1 MNRPAGQS
9 EFEFDR
15 LKHLLLAPE
24 TDRLTAS
31 EARIDALD
39 QRVGTPDRLEA
50 ATSEILVEA
59 FRKAE
64 IARHREL
71 AGAVAPVVVAAIRNE
86 IKNSKDMM
94 VEALYPITGRLV
106 TAAVANAFR
115 DLVADLNERLDRSLS
130 TRYWRL
136 RFRSMITGR
145 PLSELALA
153 EAQRPELR
161 RLLLLERG
169 SGRLVA
175 AWHADD
181 ETDDQSELVSGLIA
195 AITEF
200 ASSVYGSRS
209 GELRTLDLGQARVFL
224 RGAPVYLVAAE
235 CAGALRPEH
244 EREVD
249 DAFLSLVSRIDHAP
263 DDATPALAHMAET
276 LFQQRLPAE
285 KKSSLPLVLVGAALL
300 ALLAWWASGP
310 ILRGLHERRI
320 DAAFAQALTA
330 HPDLDAFPLRV
341 TVDHAA
347 RTVTLAGLAP
357 SDADSHALVDA
368 IKGVA
373 APYKVVA
380 HTASVGSVAQLRD
393 MSRREDA
400 LGGELNKIDQELSA
414 LGKQLSD
421 ARARIDANGVGLDA
435 VGPQIAAVGAADREA
450 IGKTE
455 AAMRALRMETRAVRD
470 KLAALETAATPTA
483 RAKAQAL
490 ASRTA
495 IYFARDDAFA
505 DPALAARR
513 ADEIAAALKSDAN
526 LALRV
531 VGHTDSSG
539 NEQRNA
545 RIARSRAEAVVAL
558 LVARGIEAGRLRAVA
573 RASADAGA
581 AQSDPRDRRVT
592 FELAPQDEARP

>member
-15 LKHLLLAPE
+15 LKQLLLAPE
-24 TDRLTAS
+24 ADRLAAS
-31 EARIDALD
+31 EARIEALD
-39 QRVGTPDRLEA
+39 KRLGTPDRLEA
-50 ATSEILVEA
+50 ATSEVLVEA

-106 TAAVANAFR
+106 AAAVANAFR

-136 RFRSMITGR
+136 RFRSMVTGR

-181 ETDDQSELVSGLIA
+181 ESDDQSELVSGLIA

-209 GELRTLDLGQARVFL
+209 GELRTLDLGHARVFL

-263 DDATPALAHMAET
+263 DDAMPALAHMAET
-276 LFQQRLPAE
+276 LFQQRLASE
-285 KKSSLPLVLVGAALL
+285 KKSSLPLILVGAGLL
-300 ALLAWWASGP
+300 GLLAWWGSGP

-320 DAAFAQALTA
+320 DAAFAQALIA
-330 HPDLDAFPLRV
+330 HPELDAFPLRV
-341 TVDHAA
+341 SVDHATK
-347 RTVTLAGLAP
+347 TVTLVGLAS
-357 SDADSHALVDA
+357 SDAAAGAVEKALEA
-368 IKGVA
+368 PA

-380 HTASVGSVAQLRD
+380 HTASIGTVQQAQEMRKRLEQISAELADLTGRVATLAARTKD
-393 MSRREDA
+393 DA
-400 LGGELNKIDQELSA
+400 ERATQTA
-414 LGKQLSD
+414 
-421 ARARIDANGVGLDA
+421 ARTAARIDDA
-435 VGPQIAAVGAADREA
+435 DAR
-450 IGKTE
+450 
-455 AAMRALRMETRAVRD
+455 
-470 KLAALETAATPTA
+470 LAALASATTQSAEALRAEARDISHRLTALSAATA
-483 RAKAQAL
+483 RTPREKLISML
-490 ASRTA
+490 ADRA
-495 IYFARDDAFA
+495 IYFARLDTFA
-505 DPALAARR
+505 DRALAEKR
-513 ADEIAAALKSDAN
+513 ASEIATALNGND
-526 LALRV
+526 LALRI
-531 VGHTDSSG
+531 VGYTDSTG
-539 NEQRNA
+539 GERRNLV
-545 RIARSRAEAVVAL
+545 IGQMRANAVAEL
-558 LVARGIEAGRLRAVA
+558 LVAQGVNKARLRIVTRPGFAQN
-573 RASADAGA
+573 GA
-581 AQSDPRDRRVT
+581 ESDPRDRRVT
-592 FELAPQDEARP
+592 FELASMDEPRP

>member
-15 LKHLLLAPE
+15 LKQLLLRPE
-24 TDRLTAS
+24 TDRLEAA
-31 EARIDALD
+31 EARVEALD

-106 TAAVANAFR
+106 AAAVANAFR
-115 DLVADLNERLDRSLS
+115 DLVADLNERLERSLS

-136 RFRSMITGR
+136 RFRSLLTGR

-175 AWHADD
+175 SWHADD

-200 ASSVYGSRS
+200 AASVYGSRS
-209 GELRTLDLGQARVFL
+209 GELRTLDLGHARVFL
-224 RGAPVYLVAAE
+224 RGAPIYLVAAE

-244 EREVD
+244 ERELD

-263 DDATPALAHMAET
+263 GDATPALAHMAAT
-276 LFQQRLPAE
+276 LFKQRLE
-285 KKSSLPLVLVGAALL
+285 GEKKKSSLPLVLVGCGLL
-300 ALLAWWASGP
+300 ALFAWWASGP
-310 ILRGLHERRI
+310 IMRSLHERRI
-320 DAAFAQALTA
+320 EAAFAQARA
-330 HPDLDAFPLRV
+330 SRPELDAFPLRV
-341 TVDHAA
+341 AVDHAA
-347 RTVTLAGLAP
+347 KIVTLVGLAP
-357 SDADSHALVDA
+357 SDAAASAVADA
-368 IKGVA
+368 IRTPA
-373 APYKVVA
+373 APYGVVA
-380 HTASVGSVAQLRD
+380 HTASIGAVAQL
-393 MSRREDA
+393 
-400 LGGELNKIDQELSA
+400 QEMRKRQDEMTAQLAQLAASA
-414 LGKQLSD
+414 KETD
-421 ARARIDANGVGLDA
+421 ARF
-435 VGPQIAAVGAADREA
+435 AAFALASD
-450 IGKTE
+450 E
-455 AAMRALRMETRAVRD
+455 AARALRADMRAMSDRIAV
-470 KLAALETAATPTA
+470 LADSTA
-483 RAKAQAL
+483 RTAREKLIAL
-490 ASRTA
+490 LADTA
-495 IYFARDDAFA
+495 IYFSRIDTLA
-505 DPALAARR
+505 DRALAEKRTG
-513 ADEIAAALKSDAN
+513 DIAAAMKGND

-531 VGHTDSSG
+531 IGYTDSTG
-539 NEQRNA
+539 GEKRNLA
-545 RIARSRAEAVVAL
+545 I
-558 LVARGIEAGRLRAVA
+558 GQM
-573 RASADAGA
+573 RASAVADLLA
-581 AQSDPRDRRVT
+581 AQGVDRSRLRLVTRSGFTSGGQETDPRDRRVT
-592 FELAPQDEARP
+592 FELAPPDEPRP

>member
-15 LKHLLLAPE
+15 LKQLLLAPE
-24 TDRLTAS
+24 TDRLEAS
-31 EARIDALD
+31 EARIEALD

-59 FRKAE
+59 FRRAE

-115 DLVADLNERLDRSLS
+115 DLVADLNERLDRTLS

-136 RFRSMITGR
+136 RFRSMMTGR

-175 AWHADD
+175 SWHADD

-224 RGAPVYLVAAE
+224 RGAPLYLVAAE
-235 CAGALRPEH
+235 CGGQLRPEH
-244 EREVD
+244 ERELD

-263 DDATPALAHMAET
+263 DDARPALAHMAET
-276 LFQQRLPAE
+276 LFKQRLPTE
-285 KKSSLPLVLVGAALL
+285 KKSSLPLILVGAALL
-300 ALLAWWASGP
+300 GLLAWWASGP
-310 ILRGLHERRI
+310 ILRGLQERRI
-320 DAAFAQALTA
+320 ESAFAQARA
-330 HPDLDAFPLRV
+330 AGPGLDAFPLRV
-341 TVDHAA
+341 SVDHASK
-347 RTVTLAGLAP
+347 TVTLAGLAP
-357 SDADSHALVDA
+357 SDAAAAVVAEAL
-368 IKGVA
+368 KGPA
-373 APYKVVA
+373 APYAVIA
-380 HTASVGSVAQLRD
+380 HTASIGTVAQMQEMRQ
-393 MSRREDA
+393 REERISAQLTDLTTRLTALAAAATQSADA
-400 LGGELNKIDQELSA
+400 LRAETGAI
-414 LGKQLSD
+414 SD
-421 ARARIDANGVGLDA
+421 R
-435 VGPQIAAVGAADREA
+435 
-450 IGKTE
+450 
-455 AAMRALRMETRAVRD
+455 
-470 KLAALETAATPTA
+470 LAALASASARTPREKLVTM
-483 RAKAQAL
+483 L
-490 ASRTA
+490 ADTS
-495 IYFARDDAFA
+495 IYFSRLDTFA
-505 DPALAARR
+505 DRAAAERR
-513 ADEIAAALKSDAN
+513 AGEIAAALKGND

-531 VGHTDSSG
+531 IGYTDSTG
-539 NEQRNA
+539 GERRNLV
-545 RIARSRAEAVVAL
+545 IGQMRANAVAEL
-558 LVARGIEAGRLRAVA
+558 LVAQGVDRARLRSVT
-573 RASADAGA
+573 RPGF
-581 AQSDPRDRRVT
+581 AQNGTDSDPRDRRVT
-592 FELAPQDEARP
+592 FELAPADEPRP

>member
-15 LKHLLLAPE
+15 LKQLLLRPE
-24 TDRLTAS
+24 TDRLEAT
-31 EARIDALD
+31 EARIEALA

-64 IARHREL
+64 VARHREL

-106 TAAVANAFR
+106 AAAVANAFR

-136 RFRSMITGR
+136 RFQSLVTGR
-145 PLSELALA
+145 PISELALA

-175 AWHADD
+175 SWHADG

-224 RGAPVYLVAAE
+224 RGAPLYLVAAE

-244 EREVD
+244 ERELD

-263 DDATPALAHMAET
+263 EEAMPALEHMAAT
-276 LFQQRLPAE
+276 LFRQRLPAE
-285 KKSSLPLVLVGAALL
+285 KKSSLPLIAVGCAVL
-300 ALLAWWASGP
+300 ALLGWWASGP

-320 DAAFAQALTA
+320 ESAFAQARA
-330 HPDLDAFPLRV
+330 ARPELDAYPLRV
-341 TVDHAA
+341 AVDHAA
-347 RTVTLAGLAP
+347 GTVTLAGLAP
-357 SDADSHALVDA
+357 SDAAAGAVLDALKAPAD
-368 IKGVA
+368 
-373 APYKVVA
+373 PYKVVA
-380 HTASVGSVAQLRD
+380 HMTSVGSIAQLQDVR
-393 MSRREDA
+393 RREEEIA
-400 LGGELNKIDQELSA
+400 A
-414 LGKQLSD
+414 QLAQLA
-421 ARARIDANGVGLDA
+421 ARARETDAR
-435 VGPQIAAVGAADREA
+435 IA
-450 IGKTE
+450 
-455 AAMRALRMETRAVRD
+455 
-470 KLAALETAATPTA
+470 
-483 RAKAQAL
+483 AL
-490 ASRTA
+490 ASASDEAAGAARADARTISDRLATLATSLARTPRERVAALIESVA
-495 IYFARDDAFA
+495 IYFSRNEAFA
-505 DPALAARR
+505 DPALAEKRVG
-513 ADEIAAALKSDAN
+513 EIAAALKASDVS
-526 LALRV
+526 LRI
-531 VGHTDSSG
+531 VGYTDSSG
-539 NEQRNA
+539 DDRRNA
-545 RIARSRAEAVVAL
+545 LLGLQRAEAVAAL
-558 LVARGIEAGRLRAVA
+558 LVAQGIDRTRLRTLSRLGENTVA
-573 RASADAGA
+573 
-581 AQSDPRDRRVT
+581 DPRDRRVI
-592 FELAPQDEARP
+592 FELAPADEPRP

>member
-1 MNRPAGQS
+1 
-9 EFEFDR
+9 FEFDR

-24 TDRLTAS
+24 TDRLAAS
-31 EARIDALD
+31 EARIEALD
-39 QRVGTPDRLEA
+39 KRVGTPDRLEA

-59 FRKAE
+59 FRRAE

-106 TAAVANAFR
+106 AAAVANAFR

-136 RFRSMITGR
+136 RFRSMMTGR

-175 AWHADD
+175 SWHADD

-235 CAGALRPEH
+235 CGGQLRPEH
-244 EREVD
+244 ERELD

-263 DDATPALAHMAET
+263 DDAAPALAHMAET
-276 LFQQRLPAE
+276 LFKQRLPAE
-285 KKSSLPLVLVGAALL
+285 KKSSLPLILVGAALL
-300 ALLAWWASGP
+300 ALFAWRASGP
-310 ILRGLHERRI
+310 ILRGLHEKRI
-320 DAAFAQALTA
+320 EGAFAQARATY
-330 HPDLDAFPLRV
+330 PELDAFPLRV
-341 TVDHAA
+341 SVDHASN
-347 RTVTLAGLAP
+347 TVTLAGLAP
-357 SDADSHALVDA
+357 SDAAAGRVAEAL
-368 IKGVA
+368 KGPA
-373 APYKVVA
+373 APYAVVA
-380 HTASVGSVAQLRD
+380 HTASIGTVAEMQEMRQREERISAQLTDLTARLAALAGQTT
-393 MSRREDA
+393 EGAKETDA
-400 LGGELNKIDQELSA
+400 RISA
-414 LGKQLSD
+414 LAGQ
-421 ARARIDANGVGLDA
+421 
-435 VGPQIAAVGAADREA
+435 AADRA
-450 IGKTE
+450 RG
-455 AAMRALRMETRAVRD
+455 MDTR
-470 KLAALETAATPTA
+470 LAALAAAATQSADALRTETRMISDRLAAFATA
-483 RAKAQAL
+483 SARTPRERLITML
-490 ASRTA
+490 ADAA
-495 IYFARDDAFA
+495 IYFSRVDTFA
-505 DPALAARR
+505 DRAAAEKR
-513 ADEIAAALKSDAN
+513 ADEIAAALKGND

-531 VGHTDSSG
+531 IGYTDSTG
-539 NEQRNA
+539 GERRNLVVGQM
-545 RIARSRAEAVVAL
+545 RANAVADL
-558 LVARGIEAGRLRAVA
+558 LAAQGVDKARLRTVT
-573 RASADAGA
+573 RAGFAQNGA
-581 AQSDPRDRRVT
+581 ESDPRDRRVT
-592 FELAPQDEARP
+592 FELAPADEPRP

>member
-15 LKHLLLAPE
+15 LKQLLLAPE
-24 TDRLTAS
+24 TDRLAAS
-31 EARIDALD
+31 EARIEALD
-39 QRVGTPDRLEA
+39 KRVGTPDRLEA

-115 DLVADLNERLDRSLS
+115 DLVADLNERLDRTLS

-136 RFRSMITGR
+136 RFRSMMTGR

-330 HPDLDAFPLRV
+330 HPELDAFPLRV

-347 RTVTLAGLAP
+347 RTVTLAGLVS
-357 SDADSHALVDA
+357 SDAAAGAVEKALEA
-368 IKGVA
+368 SA
-373 APYKVVA
+373 APYRVVA
-380 HTASVGSVAQLRD
+380 HTASINTVQQAEETRKRQEQIGTELADLTGRLATLSARVSDADATLAAQSAANKQSD
-393 MSRREDA
+393 DA
-400 LGGELNKIDQELSA
+400 LRAEARDISDRLTALSA
-414 LGKQLSD
+414 
-421 ARARIDANGVGLDA
+421 
-435 VGPQIAAVGAADREA
+435 
-450 IGKTE
+450 
-455 AAMRALRMETRAVRD
+455 
-470 KLAALETAATPTA
+470 TAARTPREKLIA
-483 RAKAQAL
+483 ML
-490 ASRTA
+490 ADTA
-495 IYFARDDAFA
+495 IYFSRQDTFA
-505 DPALAARR
+505 DR
-513 ADEIAAALKSDAN
+513 AVAEKRASQIAAALKGND

-531 VGHTDSSG
+531 VGYTDSTG
-539 NEQRNA
+539 GERRNLV
-545 RIARSRAEAVVAL
+545 IGQMRATAVAEL
-558 LVARGIEAGRLRAVA
+558 LAAQGVDKARLRIVTRPGFAQT
-573 RASADAGA
+573 GA
-581 AQSDPRDRRVT
+581 ESDPRDRRVT
-592 FELAPQDEARP
+592 FELASMDEPRP

>member
-15 LKHLLLAPE
+15 LKQLLLAPE
-24 TDRLTAS
+24 TDRLAAS
-31 EARIDALD
+31 EARIEALD
-39 QRVGTPDRLEA
+39 KRVGTPDRLEA

-330 HPDLDAFPLRV
+330 HPELDAFPLRV

-347 RTVTLAGLAP
+347 RTVTLAGLVS
-357 SDADSHALVDA
+357 SDAAAGAVEKALEA
-368 IKGVA
+368 SA
-373 APYKVVA
+373 APYRVVA
-380 HTASVGSVAQLRD
+380 HTASINTVQQAEETRKRQEQIGTELADLTGRLATLSARVSDADATLAAQSAANKQSD
-393 MSRREDA
+393 DA
-400 LGGELNKIDQELSA
+400 LRAEARDISDRLTALSA
-414 LGKQLSD
+414 
-421 ARARIDANGVGLDA
+421 
-435 VGPQIAAVGAADREA
+435 
-450 IGKTE
+450 
-455 AAMRALRMETRAVRD
+455 
-470 KLAALETAATPTA
+470 TAARTPREKLIA
-483 RAKAQAL
+483 ML
-490 ASRTA
+490 ADTA
-495 IYFARDDAFA
+495 IYFSRQDTFA
-505 DPALAARR
+505 DR
-513 ADEIAAALKSDAN
+513 AVAEKRASQIAAALKGND

-531 VGHTDSSG
+531 VGYTDSTG
-539 NEQRNA
+539 GERRNLV
-545 RIARSRAEAVVAL
+545 IGQMRATAVAEL
-558 LVARGIEAGRLRAVA
+558 LAAQGVDKARLRIVTRPGFAQT
-573 RASADAGA
+573 GA
-581 AQSDPRDRRVT
+581 ESDPRDRRVT
-592 FELAPQDEARP
+592 FELASMDEPRP

>member
-15 LKHLLLAPE
+15 LKQLLLAPE
-24 TDRLTAS
+24 TDRLAAS
-31 EARIDALD
+31 EARIEALD
-39 QRVGTPDRLEA
+39 KRVGTPDRLEA

-71 AGAVAPVVVAAIRNE
+71 AGAVAPVVVAAIRHE

-115 DLVADLNERLDRSLS
+115 DLVADLNERLDRTLS

-136 RFRSMITGR
+136 RFRSMMTGR

-175 AWHADD
+175 AWHADN

-330 HPDLDAFPLRV
+330 NPDLDAFPLRV

-347 RTVTLAGLAP
+347 RTVTLAGLVS
-357 SDADSHALVDA
+357 SDAAAGAVEKALEA
-368 IKGVA
+368 SA
-373 APYKVVA
+373 APYRVVA
-380 HTASVGSVAQLRD
+380 HTASINTVQQAQETRKRQEQIGAELADLTGRLATLSARVSD
-393 MSRREDA
+393 ADATFAAQSAANKQSDDA
-400 LGGELNKIDQELSA
+400 LRAEARDISDRLTALSA
-414 LGKQLSD
+414 
-421 ARARIDANGVGLDA
+421 
-435 VGPQIAAVGAADREA
+435 
-450 IGKTE
+450 
-455 AAMRALRMETRAVRD
+455 
-470 KLAALETAATPTA
+470 TAARTPREKLIA
-483 RAKAQAL
+483 ML
-490 ASRTA
+490 ADTA
-495 IYFARDDAFA
+495 IYFSRQDTFA
-505 DPALAARR
+505 DR
-513 ADEIAAALKSDAN
+513 AVAEKRVSQIAAALKGND

-531 VGHTDSSG
+531 VGYTDSTG
-539 NEQRNA
+539 GERRNLVVGQM
-545 RIARSRAEAVVAL
+545 RATAVAEL
-558 LVARGIEAGRLRAVA
+558 LAAHGVDKARLRIVTRPGFAQT
-573 RASADAGA
+573 GA
-581 AQSDPRDRRVT
+581 ESDPRDRRVT
-592 FELAPQDEARP
+592 FELASMDEPRP